1 MDIGSLAAREQIAR
15 ERIERATDVLAD
27 RYDLADLAAA
37 IKGARNRDVR
47 VEAMMRAEKIADLLE
62 VVVTKTEKRTPGAQR
77 SREPAPPAAKKG
89 D

>member
-1 MDIGSLAAREQIAR
+1 M
-15 ERIERATDVLAD
+15 
-27 RYDLADLAAA
+27 AAA
-37 IKGARNRDVR
+37 IRTAKDRDVR
-47 VEAMMRAEKIADLLE
+47 VSAMMRMEKVADLLE